1 MASQDVPDP
10 ISNFQGFQTS
20 LFKSLVAATAAA
32 NSIPVEEVG
41 FFRSLDRTFAKDLDH
56 AGSSALSMGNALLQ
70 HCAIN
75 SGLEVKDFDNVDN
88 VVQRYG
94 AATDVCDGL
103 LEKATKCAA
112 KKYKKTLANA
122 PEITQIA
129 TKDKLEYKFLHANNV
144 VRPQMKFKDKV
155 DNSNVTAF
163 ERKIKYK
170 PHATVPLDSTAV
182 MSDIPRSLPHP
193 YEHEIANIEYPQR
206 MFERTEPEMYKDYDT
221 TSPIWVDTEE
231 KLLDMMKQLEGA
243 EELAVDLEH
252 HNYRS
257 FQGFTCLMQLSTRD
271 QDYVIDTLEL
281 RDKLWMLNEYFAD
294 PNIVKVLHGAD
305 SDIIWLQRDFGL
317 YIVNLFDT
325 YFPTKVLEFPHHS
338 LAYLLKKYCNF
349 DADKKYQL
357 ADWRIR
363 PLPEEMLSYARS
375 DTHFLLY
382 IYDCLRNELLDKST
396 ADGNLVRVC
405 LQRSNE
411 VALQK
416 FDKDIYDGAHGTGP
430 GGWKTMLA
438 KWKYAMNP
446 QQLAV
451 FKALHSWRDHVAR
464 EEDESWRYVLPNHM
478 LFTLTE
484 RMPLDSSG
492 VIGCCNPCPTLV
504 RMNAQ
509 AIAYT
514 IQKAKR
520 EALLTPKEDTPMED
534 VTNNTQSETVA
545 TSNKGTVTT
554 KMPIQQ
560 IKRNLA
566 TVDPALFDLKK
577 VKKLRI
583 ETAAKLEKKTSA
595 LFGACL

>member
-1 MASQDVPDP
+1 MRGKGVQEDIKQD
-10 ISNFQGFQTS
+10 
-20 LFKSLVAATAAA
+20 
-32 NSIPVEEVG
+32 
-41 FFRSLDRTFAKDLDH
+41 
-56 AGSSALSMGNALLQ
+56 
-70 HCAIN
+70 
-75 SGLEVKDFDNVDN
+75 
-88 VVQRYG
+88 
-94 AATDVCDGL
+94 
-103 LEKATKCAA
+103 
-112 KKYKKTLANA
+112 A
-122 PEITQIA
+122 PEVTQIA

-144 VRPQMKFKDKV
+144 VRPQIKFKDGV
-155 DNSNVTAF
+155 DNSNVTPF

-170 PHATVPLDSTAV
+170 PHALVPLDSTLEDV
-182 MSDIPRSLPHP
+182 SKSLPHP
-193 YEHEIANIEYPQR
+193 YAHEITNIEYPQR
-206 MFERTEPEMYKDYDT
+206 MFERAEPEMYKPYDT
-221 TSPIWVDTEE
+221 TSPTWVDTEE
-231 KLLDMMKQLEGA
+231 KLLEMMKHLEGA

-271 QDYVIDTLEL
+271 EDFVIDTLEL

-325 YFPTKVLEFPHHS
+325 YFPTKVLEFPHHG
-338 LAYLLKKYCNF
+338 LAYLLKKYCSF

-363 PLPEEMLSYARS
+363 PLPVEMLNYARS

-396 ADGNLVRVC
+396 ADGNLVKVC
-405 LQRSNE
+405 LQRSSE
-411 VALQK
+411 IALQK
-416 FDKDIYDGAHGTGP
+416 YDKDVYDPVQGSGA
-430 GGWKTMLA
+430 GGWKNMLA

-451 FKALHSWRDHVAR
+451 FKALHSWRDHTAR

-478 LFTLTE
+478 LFALVE
-484 RMPLDSSG
+484 RMPVDSSG

-509 AIAYT
+509 AIAFA

-520 EALLTPKEDTPMED
+520 EASLVPKDTAFMED
-534 VTNNTQSETVA
+534 VKPQLD
-545 TSNKGTVTT
+545 TVTT
-554 KMPIQQ
+554 SASGVTTTKMQVQQ
-560 IKRNLA
+560 IKRNVSS
-566 TVDPALFDLKK
+566 VDPALFDLKK
-577 VKKLRI
+577 VKKIRAA
-583 ETAAKLEKKTSA
+583 TAAKLEKKTSA
-595 LFGACL
+595 LFGSCL

>member
-1 MASQDVPDP
+1 M
-10 ISNFQGFQTS
+10 
-20 LFKSLVAATAAA
+20 
-32 NSIPVEEVG
+32 
-41 FFRSLDRTFAKDLDH
+41 
-56 AGSSALSMGNALLQ
+56 
-70 HCAIN
+70 
-75 SGLEVKDFDNVDN
+75 
-88 VVQRYG
+88 
-94 AATDVCDGL
+94 
-103 LEKATKCAA
+103 
-112 KKYKKTLANA
+112 
-122 PEITQIA
+122 
-129 TKDKLEYKFLHANNV
+129 EYKFLHANNV
-144 VRPQMKFKDKV
+144 VRPQIHFKDAV
-155 DNSNVTAF
+155 DNSNSTPF

-170 PHATVPLDSTAV
+170 PHALVPLDFTTPI
-182 MSDIPRSLPHP
+182 DETPKSLPHP
-193 YEHEIANIEYPQR
+193 YVHEIANIEYPQR
-206 MFERTEPEMYKDYDT
+206 MFETAEPEMYKPYDT
-221 TSPIWVDTEE
+221 TSPTWVDTEE
-231 KLLDMMKQLEGA
+231 KLLEMMKRLEGA

-271 QDYVIDTLEL
+271 EDFVIDTLEL

-325 YFPTKVLEFPHHS
+325 YFPTKVLDFPHHS

-363 PLPEEMLSYARS
+363 PLPVEMLEYARS

-382 IYDCLRNELLDKST
+382 IYDCLRNELVNKST
-396 ADGNLVRVC
+396 TDGNLVRIC

-416 FDKDIYDGAHGTGP
+416 YDKDIYDAVNGTGP
-430 GGWKTMLA
+430 GGWKNMLL

-451 FKALHSWRDHVAR
+451 FKALHSWRDHTAR

-478 LFTLTE
+478 LFALVE
-484 RMPLDSSG
+484 RMPVDSGG

-509 AIAYT
+509 AIAYA

-520 EALLTPKEDTPMED
+520 EALQAPKEDSFKEED
-534 VTNNTQSETVA
+534 
-545 TSNKGTVTT
+545 TSKVDTTTLSTSGSSTT
-554 KMPIQQ
+554 KMQVQ
-560 IKRNLA
+560 SIKRSN
-566 TVDPALFDLKK
+566 TSVDPALFDLKK
-577 VKKLRI
+577 VKKLRA
-583 ETAAKLEKKTSA
+583 ETAAELEKKSSD
-595 LFGACL
+595 LFGSCL